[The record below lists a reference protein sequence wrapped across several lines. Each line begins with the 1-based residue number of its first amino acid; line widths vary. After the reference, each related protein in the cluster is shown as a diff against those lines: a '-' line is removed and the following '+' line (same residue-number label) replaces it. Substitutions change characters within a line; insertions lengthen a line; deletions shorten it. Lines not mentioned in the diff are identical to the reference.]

1 MLNERIYMK
10 GWVCSTGVALKFRE
24 HEKISCCVRE
34 EALMKKIK
42 EIMFLVLVFTLLVI
56 GFSPISEAANIEG
69 KQEQATI
76 QKKNVEEQETE
87 EVVGASEGK
96 TIIEN
101 EKEQDLISTQSMTSA
116 MENECTEGVSFS
128 TIIDLLSNFSD
139 TIQNL
144 WWLVTLGVLILAL
157 MTSLFL
163 IRKKANKYTD
173 EQIKKLIH
181 DGKYIPGIFVELNN
195 SKEVL
200 RYFVYGKKW
209 RKRLIKNFN
218 YVYDNSYGEILKKAC
233 DNQNVCFHLNIMA
246 SPKEILESVN
256 SAYEFHN
263 NFQNSDI
270 EFKQDYKESQILF
283 EIIQH
288 PYNEMLRSLLQ
299 YSRGANGKYL
309 ILTGSAGN
317 GKTNLLCSISELL
330 VNLKQTTIFLNARE
344 IKGDILDFVFDELG
358 ISDLYKKHKEIY
370 LHLVNLLLTVQ
381 NKLLFIIVDAINEN
395 DSDGFGNRISTF
407 INRISDYSRVKIVVS
422 CRNEYYKERFR
433 KYLVEKVNI
442 PAFEFDLKEQ
452 HYTSTAINRII
463 KTYSNHFNYSGNIS
477 PAVKSVLSEQLL
489 LLRIFFEVNKDSNAD
504 VFSIRKHEIFAQY
517 IEKLKQN
524 NREYLETMLDTVTDF
539 MIHSDNYDEIS
550 ITDLE
555 KAGITSGDIRKTVNS
570 GILLSKKLVFHEG
583 IIARNEKEVVYFVF
597 DEMRDYCLARQI
609 LLNNVSAYYVDG
621 ESVIEKLKQLKASGA
636 SCAEGVIHYCYVF
649 FKTDELVSKLEQTEK
664 MCNSILDLYRIP
676 EGGERKSYWSMRYR
690 EEFQNL
696 GLRIILTSG
705 LELTDFEITYI
716 QDCLR
721 KDPYEDGGIFFDTM
735 LDGTLYGGIYNLD
748 IYLGILFGLKNKDA
762 ILNTFHT
769 ISARNNMDDRFIPED
784 FIKYYNELSDSER
797 KLQIQKIAELFLLC
811 FKLHDKDKQEE
822 LEDFFYN
829 LPTHDKVQND
839 MILEMRIACGLEVKD
854 YE

>member
-1 MLNERIYMK
+1 M
-10 GWVCSTGVALKFRE
+10 S
-24 HEKISCCVRE
+24 S
-34 EALMKKIK
+34 
-42 EIMFLVLVFTLLVI
+42 
-56 GFSPISEAANIEG
+56 
-69 KQEQATI
+69 AT
-76 QKKNVEEQETE
+76 
-87 EVVGASEGK
+87 
-96 TIIEN
+96 
-101 EKEQDLISTQSMTSA
+101 
-116 MENECTEGVSFS
+116 ENECTEGASFS
-128 TIIDLLSNFSD
+128 RIINLLSNFSD
-139 TIQNL
+139 IIQNI
-144 WWLVTLGVLILAL
+144 WWLITLVVAIFVL
-157 MTSLFL
+157 MNSLFS
-163 IRKKANKYTD
+163 IRKKANKYTG
-173 EQIKKLIH
+173 EQVKKLIQ
-181 DGKYIPGIFVELNN
+181 DGKYIPGVFVELNN

-233 DNQNVCFHLNIMA
+233 DNQNVCFRLNRMV
-246 SPKEILESVN
+246 STKKILETVN

-263 NFQNSDI
+263 NFRNSGI

-283 EIIQH
+283 EIIQY
-288 PYNEMLRSLLQ
+288 PYNEILGSLLK
-299 YSRGANGKYL
+299 YSKVANGKYL

-344 IKGDILDFVFDELG
+344 IEGDILDFIFDELG
-358 ISDLYKKHKEIY
+358 LPDLYKKHKEIY
-370 LHLVNLLLTVQ
+370 LYLVNLLLTVQ
-381 NKLLFIIVDAINEN
+381 NKFLFIIVDAINEN
-395 DSDGFGNRISTF
+395 DSDGFGNQISAF
-407 INRISDYSRVKIVVS
+407 INKIADYSRAKIVVS

-442 PAFEFDLKEQ
+442 PVFEFDLKEQ

-463 KTYSNHFNYSGNIS
+463 KTYSNHFNYSGNIFL
-477 PAVKSVLSEQLL
+477 AVKSVLSEQLL

-504 VFSIRKHEIFAQY
+504 VYSIRKHEIFAQY
-517 IEKLKQN
+517 IEKLKQ
-524 NREYLETMLDTVTDF
+524 
-539 MIHSDNYDEIS
+539 
-550 ITDLE
+550 
-555 KAGITSGDIRKTVNS
+555 
-570 GILLSKKLVFHEG
+570 
-583 IIARNEKEVVYFVF
+583 
-597 DEMRDYCLARQI
+597 
-609 LLNNVSAYYVDG
+609 
-621 ESVIEKLKQLKASGA
+621 LKATGA
-636 SCAEGVIHYCYVF
+636 SCTEGVIHYCYVF
-649 FKTDELVSKLEQTEK
+649 FKTDELVSKLGQTEK

-721 KDPYEDGGIFFDTM
+721 KDPYEDGGMFFDTM

>member
-1 MLNERIYMK
+1 
-10 GWVCSTGVALKFRE
+10 
-24 HEKISCCVRE
+24 
-34 EALMKKIK
+34 
-42 EIMFLVLVFTLLVI
+42 
-56 GFSPISEAANIEG
+56 
-69 KQEQATI
+69 
-76 QKKNVEEQETE
+76 
-87 EVVGASEGK
+87 
-96 TIIEN
+96 
-101 EKEQDLISTQSMTSA
+101 
-116 MENECTEGVSFS
+116 
-128 TIIDLLSNFSD
+128 
-139 TIQNL
+139 
-144 WWLVTLGVLILAL
+144 
-157 MTSLFL
+157 
-163 IRKKANKYTD
+163 
-173 EQIKKLIH
+173 
-181 DGKYIPGIFVELNN
+181 
-195 SKEVL
+195 
-200 RYFVYGKKW
+200 
-209 RKRLIKNFN
+209 
-218 YVYDNSYGEILKKAC
+218 
-233 DNQNVCFHLNIMA
+233 MA

-344 IKGDILDFVFDELG
+344 IEGDILDFVFDELG

-407 INRISDYSRVKIVVS
+407 INKISDYSRVKIVVS

-452 HYTSTAINRII
+452 RYTSTAINRII

-583 IIARNEKEVVYFVF
+583 TIARNEKEVVYFVF

-676 EGGERKSYWSMRYR
+676 EGGERKLYWSMRYR

-716 QDCLR
+716 
-721 KDPYEDGGIFFDTM
+721 
-735 LDGTLYGGIYNLD
+735 
-748 IYLGILFGLKNKDA
+748 
-762 ILNTFHT
+762 H
-769 ISARNNMDDRFIPED
+769 FIPVPA
-784 FIKYYNELSDSER
+784 F
-797 KLQIQKIAELFLLC
+797 
-811 FKLHDKDKQEE
+811 
-822 LEDFFYN
+822 
-829 LPTHDKVQND
+829 
-839 MILEMRIACGLEVKD
+839 IACPGKRHRQFDDPPPGFYRTHE
-854 YE
+854 